1 MWIEQDADRA
11 GPAPW
16 DRARTSLTT
25 CRLTSCER
33 RQTARSWQPVPW
45 NEGHF
50 PSLSTSAGKAPAAEP
65 FSFPSCR
72 FLQAEFPATA
82 SGLQGEQ
89 LRHLHQTDLLPASH
103 QSSSTHS
110 CSSRKSDLVKQVLL
124 GRAPESCGTQLQA
137 AAEGQQP
144 QPEQCQTCSHP
155 MSFPHSALC
164 PLVWGAPAGGWQI
177 PFPTAR
183 AWHQLQPEVSADN
196 VGFAPTFCPAHI
208 PPVQVL
214 PLLLRL

>member
-1 MWIEQDADRA
+1 M
-11 GPAPW
+11 
-16 DRARTSLTT
+16 
-25 CRLTSCER
+25 
-33 RQTARSWQPVPW
+33 
-45 NEGHF
+45 
-50 PSLSTSAGKAPAAEP
+50 STSAGKAPAAEP

-89 LRHLHQTDLLPASH
+89 LRHLHQTDQLPASH

-124 GRAPESCGTQLQA
+124 GRAPESC
-137 AAEGQQP
+137 EHSYKQQP
-144 QPEQCQTCSHP
+144 QPERCQTCSHP
-155 MSFPHSALC
+155 TSFPHSALC

-183 AWHQLQPEVSADN
+183 AWHQLHPKVSAGN